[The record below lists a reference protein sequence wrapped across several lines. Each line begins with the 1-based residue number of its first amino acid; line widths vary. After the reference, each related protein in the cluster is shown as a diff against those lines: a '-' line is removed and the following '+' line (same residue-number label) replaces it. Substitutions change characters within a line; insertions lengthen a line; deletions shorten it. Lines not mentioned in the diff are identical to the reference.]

1 MIETHRCEVATR
13 VPEHIQSTPD
23 TCTRTCQV
31 SELQVCERQQSGD
44 VGQSRLAFFIVVT
57 LMQAFK
63 CTITCTSTARCL
75 QTLLVLEVDIVR
87 NHNSKTFHLSFRHVA
102 TTSRTGHIHSK
113 APLPTHQNGLH
124 QHRRHRRTRQRPRRA
139 TRSPPNHDDRRHETQ
154 PISIPS
160 PLCGPPSPRRRYHC
174 PLLVR
179 THDQACGTLY
189 AGLCV

>member
-1 MIETHRCEVATR
+1 MKSRLEF
-13 VPEHIQSTPD
+13 PSTYSP
-23 TCTRTCQV
+23 
-31 SELQVCERQQSGD
+31 LQIHVHVHVRYLNFKCVNDNND
-44 VGQSRLAFFIVVT
+44 VGQSRLPFFIVVT

-87 NHNSKTFHLSFRHVA
+87 NHNSKTFHLSFRLP

-113 APLPTHQNGLH
+113 AAAPQPIQNGLH

-160 PLCGPPSPRRRYHC
+160 PLCRPPSSRRRYHC

-179 THDQACGTLY
+179 THNQARGTLY